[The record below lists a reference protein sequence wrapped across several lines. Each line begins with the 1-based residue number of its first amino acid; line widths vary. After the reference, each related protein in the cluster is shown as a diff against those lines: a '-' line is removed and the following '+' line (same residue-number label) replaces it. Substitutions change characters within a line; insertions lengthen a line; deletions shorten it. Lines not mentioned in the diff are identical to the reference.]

1 MSGGRSHTWGAS
13 TQRGRRVN
21 TRSKLL
27 NLRETI
33 SQLIALKETLTQQK
47 LLVRHDVL
55 LLTKGEVGL
64 LNNLEERRERE
75 GGIKRAKDERRER
88 EKRERKIRE
97 REVKNKDRH

>member
-1 MSGGRSHTWGAS
+1 M
-13 TQRGRRVN
+13 
-21 TRSKLL
+21 

-75 GGIKRAKDERRER
+75 GERERVKEERRER